1 MKMNYISIIF
11 QILLIT
17 IINSKYQTN
26 NYNDKREEQE
36 MMEKLQ
42 ELEEDIKDLNKDIAK
57 YDTLI
62 YILIPT
68 VCILVLI
75 FIIILVCELIK
86 RCNNRE
92 NKNKITETTGYYTKT
107 FDPDNYNYSEIKD
120 TTTNTTSPKGTDS
133 VQNSL
138 QASNLSKELG
148 SNNYN
153 NDDNNIQNEKPKLK
167 ESNNI
172 NNIKDISMSG
182 AVAPAIKD
190 TLTYTNKNEEFFT
203 NKGTDDSNNKSMM
216 SNPFK

>member
-11 QILLIT
+11 PILLIT
-17 IINSKYQTN
+17 IINSKYQTKSS
-26 NYNDKREEQE
+26 NDKREEQD

-68 VCILVLI
+68 VCILVII
-75 FIIILVCELIK
+75 FIAILIYELIK

-92 NKNKITETTGYYTKT
+92 NKQKIIETTGYTKT

-138 QASNLSKELG
+138 QASNMSKELD
-148 SNNYN
+148 SNKYN
-153 NDDNNIQNEKPKLK
+153 NDSNNIQNEKPKLK

-182 AVAPAIKD
+182 AVAPAIQD
-190 TLTYTNKNEEFFT
+190 TLTYTNKNDEFFT
-203 NKGTDDSNNKSMM
+203 NKGTDDNNNKSIM
-216 SNPFK
+216 SNPYK

>member
-68 VCILVLI
+68 VCILVII
-75 FIIILVCELIK
+75 FIAILIYELIK

-92 NKNKITETTGYYTKT
+92 NKQKK
-107 FDPDNYNYSEIKD
+107 
-120 TTTNTTSPKGTDS
+120 
-133 VQNSL
+133 
-138 QASNLSKELG
+138 
-148 SNNYN
+148 
-153 NDDNNIQNEKPKLK
+153 
-167 ESNNI
+167 
-172 NNIKDISMSG
+172 
-182 AVAPAIKD
+182 
-190 TLTYTNKNEEFFT
+190 
-203 NKGTDDSNNKSMM
+203 
-216 SNPFK
+216 